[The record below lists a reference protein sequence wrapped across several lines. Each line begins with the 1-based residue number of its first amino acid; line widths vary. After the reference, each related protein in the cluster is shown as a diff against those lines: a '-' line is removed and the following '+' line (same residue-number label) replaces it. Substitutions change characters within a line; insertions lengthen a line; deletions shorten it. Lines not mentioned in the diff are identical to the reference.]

1 MMTINTQIAASAV
14 TASPI
19 IQIAEIAEIAARSPL
34 GPLPLASDVQ
44 AHGGASPTGHQ
55 GARRRSAGAGA
66 ELGAGIP
73 SPGTGP
79 RSMYASPPPPS
90 PPTALSLLAFSSPPR
105 TDIAPWRLP
114 DAYEFLPTSIK
125 AFSADPLPLKKKK
138 KNRAAQAE
146 RVRRELQLVEG
157 GGVESVA
164 AGV

>member
-1 MMTINTQIAASAV
+1 MTINTQIVAATAA

-19 IQIAEIAEIAARSPL
+19 IQIAARSPL

-44 AHGGASPTGHQ
+44 AHGDASPPAQQ
-55 GARRRSAGAGA
+55 GARRRSAGA

>member
-1 MMTINTQIAASAV
+1 MMTINTQIVAASAAP
-14 TASPI
+14 ASPI

-34 GPLPLASDVQ
+34 GPLSLASDVQ
-44 AHGGASPTGHQ
+44 AHGDASPPGQQ
-55 GARRRSAGAGA
+55 GARRRSAGA

>member
-1 MMTINTQIAASAV
+1 MTINTQIVAATAA

-19 IQIAEIAEIAARSPL
+19 IQIAARSPL
-34 GPLPLASDVQ
+34 GPLSLASDVQ
-44 AHGGASPTGHQ
+44 AHGDASPPAQQ
-55 GARRRSAGAGA
+55 GARRRSAGA

>member
-1 MMTINTQIAASAV
+1 MTINTQIVAATAA

-19 IQIAEIAEIAARSPL
+19 IQIAARSPL
-34 GPLPLASDVQ
+34 GPLSLASDVQ
-44 AHGGASPTGHQ
+44 AHGDASPPAHQ
-55 GARRRSAGAGA
+55 GARRRSAGA

>member
-1 MMTINTQIAASAV
+1 
-14 TASPI
+14 
-19 IQIAEIAEIAARSPL
+19 
-34 GPLPLASDVQ
+34 
-44 AHGGASPTGHQ
+44 
-55 GARRRSAGAGA
+55 
-66 ELGAGIP
+66 
-73 SPGTGP
+73 
-79 RSMYASPPPPS
+79 MYASPPPPS